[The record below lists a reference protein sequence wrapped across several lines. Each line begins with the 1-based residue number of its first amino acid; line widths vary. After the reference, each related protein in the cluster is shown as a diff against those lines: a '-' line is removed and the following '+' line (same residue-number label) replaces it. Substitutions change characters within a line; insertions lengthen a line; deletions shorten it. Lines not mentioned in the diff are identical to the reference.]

1 MNLTHLNP
9 LPVLRW
15 SKMRSPLLHPKFE
28 YKQYRPSTTQAQ
40 ARRNQKKNR
49 VSSER
54 QSRGYAKQLK
64 RSNPKMGT
72 GTLTL
77 KGRVIL
83 TVDKQLDL
91 NFDPRP
97 APLHLLTP
105 CPRLPPESSTKKT
118 THRKSTNFFR
128 RRRHLRRWVSHASRA
143 HRVAPSLIVIAWLP

>member
-1 MNLTHLNP
+1 MAMDITLMNLTHLNL

-15 SKMRSPLLHPKFE
+15 SKMRSPLLYPKFE
-28 YKQYRPSTTQAQ
+28 CKQAQ
-40 ARRNQKKNR
+40 ARRNQKKNSI
-49 VSSER
+49 SSER
-54 QSRGYAKQLK
+54 QSRGCAKQLK

-83 TVDKQLDL
+83 TTVELDL
-91 NFDPRP
+91 NFVPRP
-97 APLHLLTP
+97 VPLHLLTP
-105 CPRLPPESSTKKT
+105 CLKLPESSTKRT
-118 THRKSTNFFR
+118 THLKSTNFFR